1 MQEHERPHQLHVLLQ
16 VIAAANYLQI
26 PEGSLQNGLKK
37 VIKSMSPVPHR
48 IRLPVL
54 AARPRNRP
62 QAHH

>member
-1 MQEHERPHQLHVLLQ
+1 MQEYERPHQLHVLLQ

-37 VIKSMSPVPHR
+37 VITSMSSLSLH